1 MSGHSPQSRLNRRS
15 RPIARRTLLR
25 GAGWGALG
33 ASAVAL
39 LSACGDPELPEPP
52 PLAGRAASP
61 AARPVT
67 PVVAVQ
73 ERTAQPRAAAPVTIG
88 IPTGNPLFDPVALR
102 IAGLAADS
110 TQAADAPAE
119 LRIVQFEQA
128 LNYDPYQPREIA
140 AAVEATLPNHPEL
153 DALLVLDPGIALTLA
168 ERGHVAPV
176 NGPATSAPNFSAD
189 DFLPS
194 AIGPLTTEGNLFGLP
209 LWMSVNMLR
218 YTPGHFADAGVDPE
232 ELRDWDWEQYRETAR
247 RLTRVDA
254 AGQAERWGA
263 FAPPGLMPGH
273 QWIWQNGGAVANL
286 NARRAALDTTAA
298 LEAVEFLND
307 LSDDGIGPRPEPDS
321 GAVSITISSDSAE
334 MMLQGAPVSMLGAP
348 VGGLFGGLFGNEL
361 SAGGL
366 LAPPRQRQA
375 ASDAMVFGVLTL
387 LSASDSPDA
396 AFRTLDWI
404 AARIAPV
411 ATVPARGASAAQLQ
425 LQGGYSDADAGAVMQ
440 AVDSAEAF
448 HGPYAP
454 GIRAAMFHRVDLP
467 IATGQADAA
476 TALAAAHQAID
487 ELLRQSPA
495 DALTQTGAPSE
506 SEGSQR
512 GG

>member
-1 MSGHSPQSRLNRRS
+1 MSGHSTPSRLNWRS
-15 RPIARRTLLR
+15 RPMARRTLLR
-25 GAGWGALG
+25 GVGLGALG
-33 ASAVAL
+33 ASAAAL
-39 LSACGDPELPEPP
+39 LAACGDPDLPEPP
-52 PLAGRAASP
+52 AVGGSAVSP
-61 AARPVT
+61 ASRPVN

-88 IPTGNPLFDPVALR
+88 IPIGNPLFDPVALR

-110 TQAADAPAE
+110 TQVADAPAE
-119 LRIVQFEQA
+119 LRIVQLEQA
-128 LNYDPYQPREIA
+128 RDFDPYHPQEVA
-140 AAVEATLPNHPEL
+140 AAVEATLPNHPQL

-168 ERGHVAPV
+168 ELGHVAPV
-176 NGPATSAPNFSAD
+176 NGPAASAPAFSAD

-194 AIGPLTTEGNLFGLP
+194 AIGPLTADGNLFGLP
-209 LWMSVNMLR
+209 LWISVNMLR

-232 ELRDWDWEQYRETAR
+232 ALRDWDWEQFRETAL
-247 RLTRVDA
+247 RLTQMD
-254 AGQAERWGA
+254 AGQPERWGA

-273 QWIWQNGGAVANL
+273 QWIWQNGGSVANL
-286 NARRAALDTTAA
+286 NARQATLDTTAA
-298 LEAVEFLND
+298 LEAVEFMHD
-307 LSDDGIGPRPEPDS
+307 LVNDGIGPRPEPDS
-321 GAVSITISSDSAE
+321 GAVSITISNDSAE
-334 MMLQGAPVSMLGAP
+334 MLIGGAPVAMLGAP

-387 LSASDSPDA
+387 LSASDNPDA
-396 AFRTLDWI
+396 TFRTLDWI

-425 LQGGYSDADAGAVMQ
+425 LQGGYSDADADAIMQ
-440 AVDSAEAF
+440 AVDSAQAL

-454 GIRAAMFHRVDLP
+454 GIRAAMLHRVDLP
-467 IATGQADAA
+467 IATAQADPS
-476 TALAAAHQAID
+476 TALAGAQQAID

-495 DALTQTGAPSE
+495 EALANTGAPSE
-506 SEGSQR
+506 SQTSER
-512 GG
+512 GN

>member
-1 MSGHSPQSRLNRRS
+1 MSGHLTSSRLNRRS
-15 RPIARRTLLR
+15 RPLARRTLLR

-33 ASAVAL
+33 ASAAAL
-39 LSACGDPELPEPP
+39 LAACGDPDLPEPP
-52 PLAGRAASP
+52 ALAGRAASP
-61 AARPVT
+61 ASEPVT

-88 IPTGNPLFDPVALR
+88 IPIGNPLFDPVALR

-110 TQAADAPAE
+110 TQVADAPAE
-119 LRIVQFEQA
+119 LRIVQLEQA
-128 LNYDPYQPREIA
+128 RDFDPYHPQEVA

-168 ERGHVAPV
+168 ELGHVAPV
-176 NGPATSAPNFSAD
+176 NGPAASAPNFSAD

-194 AIGPLTTEGNLFGLP
+194 AIGPLTANGNLFGLP
-209 LWMSVNMLR
+209 LWLSVNMLR

-232 ELRDWDWEQYRETAR
+232 DLRDWDWEQYRETVL
-247 RLTRVDA
+247 RLTTVDA
-254 AGQAERWGA
+254 AGQPERWGA

-273 QWIWQNGGAVANL
+273 QWIWQNGGSVADL
-286 NARRAALDTTAA
+286 DARQATLDTTAA
-298 LEAVEFLND
+298 LEAVEFLHD
-307 LSDDGIGPRPEPDS
+307 LVNDGIGPRPEPDS
-321 GAVSITISSDSAE
+321 GAVSITISNDSAE
-334 MMLQGAPVSMLGAP
+334 MRIGGAPVAMLGAP

-375 ASDAMVFGVLTL
+375 ASDAMGFGVLTL
-387 LSASDSPDA
+387 LSASDNPDA
-396 AFRTLDWI
+396 TFRTLDWI

-425 LQGGYSDADAGAVMQ
+425 LQGGYSDADAGAIMQ
-440 AVDSAEAF
+440 AVDSAQALQ
-448 HGPYAP
+448 GPYAP
-454 GIRAAMFHRVDLP
+454 GIRAVMLHRVDLP
-467 IATGQADAA
+467 IATGQADPA
-476 TALAAAHQAID
+476 TALAGAHQAID

-495 DALTQTGAPSE
+495 EALANTGAPSE
-506 SEGSQR
+506 SQTSER